1 MTETTLIAAAPR
13 TGVAVRVRPKGAG
26 FESWFEYV
34 CCAAAT
40 MLLVT
45 LGGLLV
51 SLLIGGWPAF
61 AKFGLSFFV
70 TSNWDPVQG
79 VFGIAALMLD
89 TVLVA
94 VLALMMAVPIAFG
107 VAFFLVELC
116 PPFLRRPIGTAVE
129 LLAGIPS
136 IVFGMWGLFVF
147 GPFFAQ
153 YVESPL
159 MNAAPP
165 GSIWD
170 TLTSGVPNGT
180 GILAASIIVAMMV
193 LPFIAATLRE
203 LLLTVP
209 AQVRESAYGLGATT
223 GEVVMKVT
231 LPYVRRGAIGAVMLG
246 LGRALGET
254 MAVTFIIGNSH
265 NFPKS
270 LFDAGA
276 TIASTIANEFA
287 EATSPMHTAALLASG
302 FILFVITFAVLAM
315 ARMMLGQAREG

>member
-1 MTETTLIAAAPR
+1 MTDTTIIAAAPR
-13 TGVAVRVRPKGAG
+13 PPAKARTTPRGAG
-26 FESWFEYV
+26 LEGFFEYL
-34 CCAAAT
+34 CFAAAT

-45 LGGLLV
+45 LGGILV

-61 AKFGLSFFV
+61 SKFGLAFFV
-70 TSNWDPVQG
+70 TSDWDPVQG
-79 VFGIAALMLD
+79 VFGIAALMVD
-89 TVLVA
+89 TVVVA
-94 VLALMMAVPIAFG
+94 LLALLMAVPISFG

-116 PPFLRRPIGTAVE
+116 PSFLRRTIGTAIE

-136 IVFGMWGLFVF
+136 IVYGMWGLFIF
-147 GPFFAQ
+147 GPLFADFIEQ
-153 YVESPL
+153 PL

-170 TLTSGVPNGT
+170 KLTQGVPNGT

-209 AQVRESAYGLGATT
+209 PQVRESAYGLGASTS
-223 GEVVMKVT
+223 EVVMKVT
-231 LPYVRRGAIGAVMLG
+231 LPYIRRGAIGAVMLG

-254 MAVTFIIGNSH
+254 MAVTFIIGNAH

-270 LFDAGA
+270 LFDEGA

-287 EATSPMHTAALLASG
+287 EATSPIHSAALLASG
-302 FILFVITFAVLAM
+302 LILFVITFAVLAM
-315 ARMMLGQAREG
+315 ARTMLAEARPS

>member
-1 MTETTLIAAAPR
+1 
-13 TGVAVRVRPKGAG
+13 
-26 FESWFEYV
+26 
-34 CCAAAT
+34 
-40 MLLVT
+40 MLLAT
-45 LGGLLV
+45 LGGILV
-51 SLLIGGWPAF
+51 SLAWGGAPAF
-61 AKFGLSFFV
+61 AKFGLSFFT
-70 TSNWDPVQG
+70 TSTWDPVQG
-79 VFGIAALMLD
+79 EFGIAALVVD

-94 VLALMMAVPIAFG
+94 ALALLLAVPIAFG

-116 PPFLRRPIGTAVE
+116 PSFLRRSIGIAVE

-136 IVFGMWGLFVF
+136 IVYGMWGLFVF
-147 GPFFAQ
+147 GPAFAKII
-153 YVESPL
+153 ERPL

-170 TLTSGVPNGT
+170 KLTQGVPNGT
-180 GILAASIIVAMMV
+180 GILAASIIVAMMI

-209 AQVRESAYGLGATT
+209 PQVRESAYGLGATT
-223 GEVVMKVT
+223 GEVVMNVT

-254 MAVTFIIGNSH
+254 MAVTFIIGNAH

-270 LFDAGA
+270 LFDEGA

-287 EATSPMHTAALLASG
+287 EATSAMHTAALLASG
-302 FILFVITFAVLAM
+302 FILFVITFTVLAI
-315 ARMMLGQAREG
+315 ARAMLGRPGNA

>member
-136 IVFGMWGLFVF
+136 IVYGMWGLFVF
-147 GPFFAQ
+147 APFFSTHVQ
-153 YVESPL
+153 LPL
-159 MNAAPP
+159 MAAAP
-165 GSIWD
+165 
-170 TLTSGVPNGT
+170 
-180 GILAASIIVAMMV
+180 
-193 LPFIAATLRE
+193 
-203 LLLTVP
+203 
-209 AQVRESAYGLGATT
+209 
-223 GEVVMKVT
+223 
-231 LPYVRRGAIGAVMLG
+231 
-246 LGRALGET
+246 
-254 MAVTFIIGNSH
+254 
-265 NFPKS
+265 
-270 LFDAGA
+270 
-276 TIASTIANEFA
+276 
-287 EATSPMHTAALLASG
+287 
-302 FILFVITFAVLAM
+302 
-315 ARMMLGQAREG
+315 